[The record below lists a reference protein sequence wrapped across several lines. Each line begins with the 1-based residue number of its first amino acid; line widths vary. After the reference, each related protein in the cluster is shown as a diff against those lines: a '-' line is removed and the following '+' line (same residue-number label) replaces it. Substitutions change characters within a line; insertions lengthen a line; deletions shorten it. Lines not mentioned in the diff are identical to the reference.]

1 MIYSETFYAC
11 YAALQDEEDWVE
23 TSFQTL
29 QWREEETITRV
40 CSDRFKLVCV
50 LLPVTVQ
57 SCVSV
62 QMSVT

>member
-50 LLPVTVQ
+50 
-57 SCVSV
+57 
-62 QMSVT
+62 